1 MLGGFTFQAPL
12 LGSFTEHDTVRS
24 RKVGGA
30 QMQKNRE
37 VGGCGGWVGG
47 GGRGGGVTRAKS
59 KICIDEFVA
68 AV

>member
-12 LGSFTEHDTVRS
+12 LGLFTEHDTVRS

-47 GGRGGGVTRAKS
+47 GGRGGVSQGRTARFAS
-59 KICIDEFVA
+59 LNL
-68 AV
+68 